1 MDWAA
6 SFSILTRPGVMTYI
20 LTGVLFTVVIAAAA
34 VLVSIVLGSIL
45 ALVRNY
51 CTGKTRIF
59 KWIATAYIELFRN
72 TPLLLWIFVCLIICP
87 VPGFLARRMLGLTSV
102 EVQILFRAFVAL
114 VLFTSSVIAEIIR
127 GGLNS
132 IPKSQFEAA
141 RSQGFGFFAS
151 MRLIILPQTFK
162 TIIPALFSQCTTVIK
177 DSSYLAGINV
187 MEFMFSA
194 KVVMGYTSD
203 LNQVLLLYGF
213 VFLLYFV
220 LNFGI
225 SLIVRAY
232 QRRVVAA

>member
-1 MDWAA
+1 MEIFTPANV
-6 SFSILTRPGVMTYI
+6 SFILAGFAKTI
-20 LTGVLFTVVIAAAA
+20 EI
-34 VLVSIVLGSIL
+34 SIL
-45 ALVRNY
+45 AIICSVALGTVLALVKQY
-51 CTGKTRIF
+51 CTGKLSVF
-59 KWIATAYIELFRN
+59 KWIVSAYIELFRC
-72 TPLLLWIFVCLIICP
+72 TPNLLWILFIYFTVKGSDIFIS
-87 VPGFLARRMLGLTSV
+87 VLAFT
-102 EVQILFRAFVAL
+102 
-114 VLFTSSVIAEIIR
+114 LFTSAVMAEIIR

-141 RSQGFGFFAS
+141 RSQGFWFFSS
-151 MRLIILPQTFK
+151 MWYIILPQTFK

-194 KVVMGYTSD
+194 KVVMGYTTD
-203 LNQVLLLYGF
+203 LGQVLLLYGF
-213 VFLLYFV
+213 VFALYFI

>member
-1 MDWAA
+1 MDAFNATNLSFILDGFWLTIRISALA
-6 SFSILTRPGVMTYI
+6 IVFSII
-20 LTGVLFTVVIAAAA
+20 LGTVLAMVKQFCRGKLSIFRW
-34 VLVSIVLGSIL
+34 LV
-45 ALVRNY
+45 
-51 CTGKTRIF
+51 
-59 KWIATAYIELFRN
+59 TAYIELFRC
-72 TPLLLWIFVCLIICP
+72 TPNLLWILFIYFTVKGDDIFIS
-87 VPGFLARRMLGLTSV
+87 VLAFT
-102 EVQILFRAFVAL
+102 I
-114 VLFTSSVIAEIIR
+114 FTSAVMAEIIR

-187 MEFMFSA
+187 AEFMFQS
-194 KVVMGYTSD
+194 KVVMGYTTNLD
-203 LNQVLLLYGF
+203 QVLLVYGF
-213 VFLLYFV
+213 VFALYFI

>member
-1 MDWAA
+1 MEIFTQANVTFMLMGFVRTIEISVLA
-6 SFSILTRPGVMTYI
+6 IIFSVILG
-20 LTGVLFTVVIAAAA
+20 TV
-34 VLVSIVLGSIL
+34 L
-45 ALVRNY
+45 ALAKQF
-51 CTGKTRIF
+51 CTGKLAIF
-59 KWIATAYIELFRN
+59 KWLVSAYIELFRC
-72 TPLLLWIFVCLIICP
+72 TPNLLWILFIYFTVKGDDIFIS
-87 VPGFLARRMLGLTSV
+87 VLAFT
-102 EVQILFRAFVAL
+102 I
-114 VLFTSSVIAEIIR
+114 FTSAVMAEIIR

-162 TIIPALFSQCTTVIK
+162 TMIPALFSQCTTVIK

-187 MEFMFSA
+187 AEFMFQS
-194 KVVMGYTSD
+194 KVVMGYTTNLD
-203 LNQVLLLYGF
+203 QVLLVYGF
-213 VFLLYFV
+213 VFALYFI

>member
-1 MDWAA
+1 M
-6 SFSILTRPGVMTYI
+6 ILG
-20 LTGVLFTVVIAAAA
+20 TV
-34 VLVSIVLGSIL
+34 L
-45 ALVRNY
+45 ALVKQY
-51 CTGKTRIF
+51 CVGKLSPF
-59 KWIATAYIELFRN
+59 KWLVSAYIELFRC
-72 TPLLLWIFVCLIICP
+72 TPNLLWILFIYFTVKGSDIFIS
-87 VPGFLARRMLGLTSV
+87 VLAFT
-102 EVQILFRAFVAL
+102 I
-114 VLFTSSVIAEIIR
+114 FTSAVMAEIIR

-141 RSQGFGFFAS
+141 KSQGFGFFAS

-203 LNQVLLLYGF
+203 LSQVLLLYGS

-220 LNFGI
+220 AEHSVMLAE
-225 SLIVRAY
+225 SCAPTS
-232 QRRVVAA
+232 AAWWLRSD